1 MSPRFA
7 LVLAT
12 LLVPCAPAFAQGAD
26 LCASAQAIA
35 GSGVFAFDNSA
46 ATTDG
51 VPDALCNFFAQT
63 DITSD
68 VWFAWTATA
77 TGSFTI
83 TTCGATTVDSK
94 IAVLSGSCGGT
105 VLACND
111 DACALQTSLNVS
123 ATNGNVYY
131 LRVGCYP
138 GALGGTGNVS
148 ISLVP
153 PPTPLDTRVNPANG
167 HTYHLLTGG
176 SWTAAEAAAV
186 ALGGHLVT
194 IDDQAEHDWV
204 LAQYHNWQGIDVDL
218 WIGLNDT
225 AVEGMFAWVDG
236 TPVGYSNWDLN
247 EPNDGA
253 GGEDYT
259 AMRKNNPAAFWNDL
273 ANAPVGYHA
282 NPLGVV
288 EVGGS
293 AGTPACAG
301 DGSGVACPCANN
313 SGLGANEGCLNS
325 FATGGKLDA
334 SGAASVSSDTL
345 VLQGSQMPNSSA
357 LYFQGT
363 QAIAAGAGVAF
374 GDGLRCS
381 GGTVIRL
388 GTKTNVAGASQY
400 PVGADQVV
408 SVRGSCAPGS
418 VRTYQVWYRN
428 AAAFCTASTFNLT
441 NGLTVTWNP

>member
-1 MSPRFA
+1 M
-7 LVLAT
+7 
-12 LLVPCAPAFAQGAD
+12 
-26 LCASAQAIA
+26 
-35 GSGVFAFDNSA
+35 
-46 ATTDG
+46 
-51 VPDALCNFFAQT
+51 
-63 DITSD
+63 
-68 VWFAWTATA
+68 
-77 TGSFTI
+77 
-83 TTCGATTVDSK
+83 
-94 IAVLSGSCGGT
+94 
-105 VLACND
+105 LACND
-111 DACALQTSLNVS
+111 DACALQTSLDV
-123 ATNGNVYY
+123 AVTIGNVYY

-148 ISLVP
+148 IQPVGRLS
-153 PPTPLDTRVNPANG
+153 PLDMRVNPANG
-167 HTYHLLTGG
+167 NTYHLLSGG
-176 SWTAAEAAAV
+176 SWTAAEATAV

-204 LAQYHNWQGIDVDL
+204 LAQYHNRQGVDVDL

-225 AVEGMFAWVDG
+225 AAEGTFAWVDG
-236 TPVGYSNWDLN
+236 SPLGFTNWDLN

-253 GGEDYT
+253 GGEDHT

-282 NPLGVV
+282 SPLSVV
-288 EVGGS
+288 VIGGS
-293 AGTPACAG
+293 AGTPTCVG
-301 DGSGVACPCANN
+301 DGTGIACPCANN

-334 SGAASVSSDTL
+334 SGSASISSDTL

-363 QAIAAGAGVAF
+363 QAIGAGVGVAF
-374 GDGLRCS
+374 GGGLRCP

-388 GTKTNVAGASQY
+388 GTKTNVAGVSQY

-408 SVRGSCAPGS
+408 SVRGSCAAGN

-428 AAAFCTASTFNLT
+428 AAAFCTVSTFNLT
-441 NGLTVTWNP
+441 NGLNVTWNP